1 MKDED
6 GTMKPA
12 QAKSPREGLTD
23 DGVHRVRTGFALS
36 PHPSALIP
44 RFRAPIPRRRALIP
58 VIAALLLSACGFHP
72 RGAATLPFDTL
83 YIEAPQGSLFATQLK
98 RVIGNGSSTRI
109 TATPAEADAT
119 LQVLSEAREKEILSL
134 SAGGRVNELQL
145 RYRLQYQVY
154 DRQKNL
160 ITAPG
165 EIVLRRDYSFN
176 DREQLSKESEEAL
189 LYRDMQNDAVHQLV
203 RRLQA
208 AAKPVAKPGDKG

>member
-1 MKDED
+1 VRR
-6 GTMKPA
+6 KPVWSFVRA
-12 QAKSPREGLTD
+12 FVALLRLTPR
-23 DGVHRVRTGFALS
+23 AL
-36 PHPSALIP
+36 
-44 RFRAPIPRRRALIP
+44 RRAKPPHASRLTRHERLTP
-58 VIAALLLSACGFHP
+58 PASRLPMSVALCVALTACGFHP
-72 RGAATLPFDTL
+72 RGAATLPFGTL

-119 LQVLSEAREKEILSL
+119 LQVLSELREKEILSL

-160 ITAPG
+160 IAAPG

-176 DREQLSKESEEAL
+176 DQEQLSKESEEAL

-208 AAKPVAKPGDKG
+208 AAKSVAKPGDKG